1 MPNFYTNLL
10 FHVVCSTK
18 NRRPLIGDD
27 WRGEFDKYVGGLVRE
42 KDRIVGAPWYS
53 VRSAILVEMNNAG
66 PTGLGTDGPAGLR
79 IDGLEP
85 EIETASS
92 LRIVTAS
99 SPRIG

>member
-1 MPNFYTNLL
+1 MPNSYTNLL

-66 PTGLGTDGPAGLR
+66 PTGLGFMHNPFPWAGAHGYRMTALR
-79 IDGLEP
+79 
-85 EIETASS
+85 A
-92 LRIVTAS
+92 
-99 SPRIG
+99 